1 MVEDQVAY
9 TALTQ
14 ARKQGGSDGGFDVA
28 LLASIRVPQAIGTT
42 AIALLEI
49 SGRLVD
55 KVNRHLLSDLAVC
68 ADLAMATARCAS
80 YNIRA
85 NLPDVA
91 DAAERARFE
100 QSAEQLVSRG
110 IALIRDLSPR
120 IWAKGATAT

>member
-9 TALTQ
+9 TALTE
-14 ARKQGGSDGGFDVA
+14 ARKQGGGSAFEVA

-49 SGRLVD
+49 SGKLVD

-68 ADLAMATARCAS
+68 GDLAMATARCAS

-85 NLPDVA
+85 NLADVA
-91 DAAERARFE
+91 DIAERQRFE
-100 QSAEQLVSRG
+100 ASAKQLVDRG
-110 IALIRDLSPR
+110 VALIRDLSPR
-120 IWAKGATAT
+120 IWARGATAT